1 MSSIRG
7 CDDRPRDPYD
17 QLVWARKELEAARDA
32 QERVIIAGH
41 VPPGNKVGS
50 NNFCPQHLKDL
61 EESWIVLDLSWS
73 VANSVWNLLLSGPP
87 DNHGSR
93 AQSS

>member
-73 VANSVWNLLLSGPP
+73 VANSV
-87 DNHGSR
+87 
-93 AQSS
+93 